1 MVLFSGEYL
10 CKIDAKGRLSLPAKV
25 KANLPVPFQKEVVL
39 RRSTDPCLVVY
50 TQIGFQK
57 LASKVSALN
66 EFDSRQRKLQRSF
79 FGSVSEVSLDS
90 AGRVLVPR
98 KMLEYASLEKEG
110 VIVGLGDR
118 LEIWNPKAY
127 RSVQDED

>member
-1 MVLFSGEYL
+1 
-10 CKIDAKGRLSLPAKV
+10 AKV

-79 FGSVSEVSLDS
+79 
-90 AGRVLVPR
+90 LVR
-98 KMLEYASLEKEG
+98 C
-110 VIVGLGDR
+110 R
-118 LEIWNPKAY
+118 
-127 RSVQDED
+127 R